1 MQRSPILLDYRVVH
15 FKTDSQYRSV
25 YLIFTFNVNSGGAA
39 VWTLLYSQQMQVE
52 NEALTKKNKTGNVTE
67 NITLHFPEFEGLCGL
82 DMQVSAS
89 VSSRQ
94 DGIDQIENGQNSNSD
109 LTDL

>member
-39 VWTLLYSQQMQVE
+39 VWILLYSQQMQVE
-52 NEALTKKNKTGNVTE
+52 NEALTKKKRQE
-67 NITLHFPEFEGLCGL
+67 MWLKTLHFIFQSLKVFVG
-82 DMQVSAS
+82 
-89 VSSRQ
+89 
-94 DGIDQIENGQNSNSD
+94 
-109 LTDL
+109 